1 MKNNVMNSVPFA
13 NVKHAFGEDVRL
25 KNEVIVIK
33 RKNAYSQI
41 LSVLLSDRCEH
52 NRFMFAVEE
61 YDGHEAEYQEIMAR
75 VRATLIALR
84 NCAPKYVSR

>member
-61 YDGHEAEYQEIMAR
+61 YDGHEAEYS
-75 VRATLIALR
+75 
-84 NCAPKYVSR
+84 Y